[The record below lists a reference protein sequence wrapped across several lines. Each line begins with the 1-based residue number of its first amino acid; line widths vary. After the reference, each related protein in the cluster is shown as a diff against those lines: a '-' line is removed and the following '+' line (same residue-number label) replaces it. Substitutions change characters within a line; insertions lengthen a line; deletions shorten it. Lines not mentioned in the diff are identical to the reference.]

1 MDLSNYIFGAGV
13 SVLVIY
19 FVRRMYWLSMTNRH
33 NLVTDEPE
41 EAKKD
46 LDKAHDLLS
55 WVMLGVAASLI
66 FGSALF

>member
-1 MDLSNYIFGAGV
+1 MELSNYIFGAGV
-13 SVLVIY
+13 AVLVVY

-41 EAKKD
+41 VAKKD

-55 WVMLGVAASLI
+55 WAMLGAESSLI
-66 FGSALF
+66 LGSALF

>member
-13 SVLVIY
+13 AVLVVY

-46 LDKAHDLLS
+46 LDKTHDLLS
-55 WVMLGVAASLI
+55 WVMLGAAASLI